1 MIRSRHCSATVGLKA
16 FFHFRRRRQAR
27 QRAASWPVAAMLC
40 ALVQLG
46 APVPAEAWF
55 GWLDHL
61 SGPGP
66 FKGAEFDFRL
76 MCFVDVPHWTE
87 AARASQA
94 AFTILDQ
101 RQVARGTWE
110 RSNPT
115 LPANVTSD
123 AAARSTAPIVG
134 QAGRPVTIAELKELD
149 IWASVIVNPPDPGN
163 APSRERR
170 MVLLGE
176 QLTQWA
182 ALIRAL
188 PDGNEAEVVSALER
202 AASLWRGAS
211 QPRFSLMP
219 SAVMEASC
227 LDNPK
232 NSRVPADAVR
242 HGDRRPSPSF
252 ALNYRQLYANWD
264 RSTDTPFAPGE
275 RITLRV
281 VEPKF
286 TWPLS
291 GRFDFL
297 DGQAGIGRY
306 WFSSDGFDTLSGWII
321 EPVRFDLHFPARL
334 SDGKPWWARGLM
346 AVSYSAGMVLFPG
359 GFPAGAFDR
368 DGRSPQISGNEAI
381 FVQGVVINVGRLLR

>member
-1 MIRSRHCSATVGLKA
+1 MTPVRHLSSAIEPGNRTRGRGFLRPWWA
-16 FFHFRRRRQAR
+16 TAL
-27 QRAASWPVAAMLC
+27 LC
-40 ALVQLG
+40 AVLQLG
-46 APVPAEAWF
+46 APMPAQAWF

-87 AARASQA
+87 AAAASQA

-101 RQVARGTWE
+101 RQAARGTWE

-115 LPANVTSD
+115 LPANSVVGRAAQST
-123 AAARSTAPIVG
+123 AAAAGAAAQVG
-134 QAGRPVTIAELKELD
+134 RAVTIEELKQLD
-149 IWASVIVNPPDPGN
+149 VWASVIVNPANPGT
-163 APSRERR
+163 APSREER
-170 MVLLGE
+170 MILLGQ
-176 QLTQWA
+176 QLTEWA
-182 ALIRAL
+182 DLIRAQT
-188 PDGNEAEVVSALER
+188 DGNEAEVVSALER

-219 SAVMEASC
+219 SAVMEATC

-281 VEPKF
+281 IEPKF

-306 WFSSDGFDTLSGWII
+306 WFSSDGFDTLSGWIV
-321 EPVRFDLHFPARL
+321 EPVRFDVHFPARFA
-334 SDGKPWWARGLM
+334 DGKPWWARGLM
-346 AVSYSAGMVLFPG
+346 AVSYSAGVIMFPG
-359 GFPAGAFDR
+359 GFPAGSFDR
-368 DGRSPQISGNEAI
+368 NGRSPQLSGNEAI
-381 FVQGVVINVGRLLR
+381 FEQGIVINVGRLFR